1 MARSQGQVNG
11 LQKDLKEKMI
21 NVNAQKAQTDEL
33 IEKVS
38 KEGAIAEEEL
48 MIANEEEEKTN
59 KASSSA

>member
-1 MARSQGQVNG
+1 LARTQGQVNG

-38 KEGAIAEEEL
+38 KEGAIAEEE
-48 MIANEEEEKTN
+48 
-59 KASSSA
+59 